1 MIRVGILGAT
11 GFVGAEL
18 IRLLVNHPGV
28 EISFLD
34 SRSYK
39 DIEYSTVYPNLRS
52 YINDK
57 CISVDL
63 DSDLDNVDLI
73 FCALPHGL
81 SQEPVKKALEKG
93 KKVIDLSA
101 DFRIKDADVYADWYG
116 VEHKAKDDLES
127 AIYGLSE
134 IYTKEIKEANL
145 IANPGC
151 YPTSI
156 IIPLYPLLK
165 ENVINDDVI
174 IVDSKSGVSG
184 AGRTPSEAN
193 LYALCNENI
202 KAYSLGKHRHTP
214 EIEQELS
221 TAASRPVMVQFTP
234 HLTPMTRG
242 ILSTIYIK
250 NTKYLDYD
258 DIKSI
263 YDDYYKDKF
272 FIRILNNNEFPQT
285 KAVYGSNFCDIGFT
299 IDKRTNTIIIVS
311 AIDNLVKGAAGQAI
325 QNMNIMFGLKENEGL
340 NIVPIWP

>member
-1 MIRVGILGAT
+1 MIKVGVLGAT

-18 IRLLVNHPGV
+18 IRLLINHPGV

-39 DIEYSTVYPNLRS
+39 DIEYSKVYPNLRR
-52 YINDK
+52 YIDAK
-57 CISVDL
+57 CISVDI
-63 DSDLDNVDLI
+63 DKDIDNVDLI

-81 SQEPVKKALEKG
+81 SQEPVRKAIAKG

-101 DFRIKDADVYADWYG
+101 DFRIKDSEVYESWYK
-116 VEHKAKDDLES
+116 VEHKAKSDLKT
-127 AIYGLSE
+127 AVYGLSE
-134 IYTKEIKEANL
+134 IYTEKIREANL

-156 IIPLYPLLK
+156 ILPLYPLLK
-165 ENVINDDVI
+165 ENVINEDLI
-174 IVDSKSGVSG
+174 IIDSKSGVSG
-184 AGRTPSEAN
+184 AGRTPSEGN

-202 KAYSLGKHRHTP
+202 RAYSLGQHRHTP

-221 TAASRPVMVQFTP
+221 EAANRQVMVQFTP

-250 NTKYLDYD
+250 NSNGLEYE
-258 DIKSI
+258 DIKAI
-263 YDDYYKDKF
+263 YAKYYGDKF
-272 FIRILNNNEFPQT
+272 FIRILDENEYPQT
-285 KAVYGSNFCDIGFT
+285 KAVYGSNFCDIGLT
-299 IDKRTNTIIIVS
+299 VDKRTNTIVIVS
-311 AIDNLVKGAAGQAI
+311 VIDNLVKGAAGQAI
-325 QNMNIMFGLKENEGL
+325 QNMNIMFGFDQTQGL